1 MLSLSLPPIP
11 GEENI
16 YFGARFLMV
25 FIYPGKAGTVTKLG
39 WKEHVTDWSYYGG
52 AVNTE
57 RNGE

>member
-1 MLSLSLPPIP
+1 
-11 GEENI
+11 
-16 YFGARFLMV
+16 MV